1 MLGQEQARIELM
13 VDVPYSAGDAS
24 EVGEQAE
31 RLYAELGARPVINAA
46 GAYTVLGGSML
57 SAAVRAAM
65 DAAGYRFA
73 DMQALLDSSGR
84 EVAAMLDAE
93 SAYVTAGAAASL
105 ALAAAACLTLRG
117 RELLGRLPDTTGVAN
132 EIIVQ
137 KNSRQKYDRC
147 LTIAGARLFE
157 AGDDHGLTLDALES
171 AIGANT
177 VALHYFAPGTV
188 KGTPAAEDLIRV
200 AHRHDLPVIVDAAGQ
215 TYPLDN
221 MRKYARM
228 GADLVCYAGK
238 YFDAPQSTGLIVG
251 RRELVE
257 LAAANGFIG
266 FETSGSLTLG
276 RGMKVDRQEV
286 FGCVLALREWL
297 SMDHEQRLGRYGE
310 RIDAILAELR
320 GLDGIDAF
328 RVSEREIPPP
338 QLRDGVRVVFGSLR
352 KSAEAVARE
361 LREGEP
367 SIWLHTNGDW
377 LDVSVGFMHDEDAEV
392 VGRRLREAF
401 LS

>member
-1 MLGQEQARIELM
+1 MSDIAN
-13 VDVPYSAGDAS
+13 SAADGSHLS
-24 EVGEQAE
+24 EKTE
-31 RLYAELGARPVINAA
+31 RLYAELGVRPVINAA

-57 SAAVRAAM
+57 SPAVRVAM
-65 DAAGYRFA
+65 DAAGYSFA
-73 DMQALLDSSGR
+73 DMQALLDASGL
-84 EVAAMLDAE
+84 EIASLLDAD

-105 ALAAAACLTLRG
+105 ALAAAACLTQRH
-117 RELLGRLPDTTGVAN
+117 REHLGRLPDTTGIAN

-147 LTIAGARLFE
+147 LTIAGARIVE
-157 AGDDHGLTLDALES
+157 AGDDDGLNLEALQG

-177 VALHYFAPGTV
+177 VAVHYLAPGAA
-188 KGTPAAEDLIRV
+188 KGTPAVEDLLAV
-200 AHRHDLPVIVDAAGQ
+200 AHQRDLPVVVDAAGQ
-215 TYPLDN
+215 TYPLDK
-221 MRKYARM
+221 MRKYARL

-276 RGMKVDRQEV
+276 RGMKVDRQEI
-286 FGCVLALREWL
+286 FGCVVALREWL

-310 RIDAILAELR
+310 RIDTILAELR
-320 GLDGIDAF
+320 GLEGIEAF
-328 RVSEREIPPP
+328 RVSEREIPTP
-338 QLRDGVRVVFGSLR
+338 QLRDGVRVVFGTLR
-352 KSAEAVARE
+352 KSAKAVAHD

-367 SIWLHTNGDW
+367 SIWTHVNGDS
-377 LDVSVGFMHDEDAEV
+377 LDVSVGFMHDEDAEI
-392 VGRRLREAF
+392 VGRRLGQV
-401 LS
+401 LVS

>member
-1 MLGQEQARIELM
+1 MSDIANPAADGSDVSEQT
-13 VDVPYSAGDAS
+13 
-24 EVGEQAE
+24 E
-31 RLYAELGARPVINAA
+31 RLYAELGVRPVINAA

-57 SAAVRAAM
+57 SPAVRSAM
-65 DAAGYRFA
+65 DTAGYRFA
-73 DMQALLDSSGR
+73 DMQALLDASGR
-84 EVAAMLDAE
+84 EIASMLDAD

-105 ALAAAACLTLRG
+105 VLAAAACLTRRH
-117 RELLGRLPDTTGVAN
+117 REYLGRLPDTTAIAN

-147 LTIAGARLFE
+147 LTIAGACIVE
-157 AGDDHGLTLDALES
+157 AGDDDGLTLEALQG

-177 VALHYFAPGTV
+177 VAVHYLAPGAAR
-188 KGTPAAEDLIRV
+188 GTPALEDLLAV
-200 AHRHDLPVIVDAAGQ
+200 AHQHDLPLIVDAAGQ

-238 YFDAPQSTGLIVG
+238 YFDAPQSTGLVVG
-251 RRELVE
+251 RKELVE

-286 FGCVLALREWL
+286 FGCVIALREWL
-297 SMDHEQRLGRYGE
+297 SMDHEQRLAGYGQ
-310 RIDAILAELR
+310 RIDTILTAIGELE
-320 GLDGIDAF
+320 GIEAF
-328 RVSEREIPPP
+328 RVSARESPTA
-338 QLRDGVRVVFGSLR
+338 QLRDGVRMVFDNSR
-352 KSAEAVARE
+352 KSAESVARA

-367 SIWLHTNGDW
+367 SIWTHTNGDS
-377 LDVSVGFMHDEDAEV
+377 LDVSVGFMHDEDAEI
-392 VGRRLREAF
+392 VGRRLREV
-401 LS
+401 LSS